1 MGSLSTHRLWEKS
14 KVRKKQRRHSMHEKL
29 LANSRTVI
37 AVHPPLPTK
46 GKQANETSHHLCE
59 INVVTL
65 MTALLLPLHLL
76 QREHKSKP
84 LSSLPQHF
92 SKHYRGTKY
101 SKADQR
107 KRKPLNLKQKTKPGQ
122 GNRIPLTGNE
132 A

>member
-1 MGSLSTHRLWEKS
+1 VELKKS
-14 KVRKKQRRHSMHEKL
+14 QHAEKL

-37 AVHPPLPTK
+37 AAHPPLPTK
-46 GKQANETSHHLCE
+46 GKQANETSHHHLWE

-84 LSSLPQHF
+84 LSYLPQHF
-92 SKHYRGTKY
+92 SKYYRGTKY

-107 KRKPLNLKQKTKPGQ
+107 KRKPLKLKQKTKQ
-122 GNRIPLTGNE
+122 GRGNCIPFTGNE

>member
-1 MGSLSTHRLWEKS
+1 MGKVKSEK
-14 KVRKKQRRHSMHEKL
+14 KAKKTQHARKIASQQP
-29 LANSRTVI
+29 VI

-84 LSSLPQHF
+84 LSYLPQHF
-92 SKHYRGTKY
+92 SKYYRGTKY

-107 KRKPLNLKQKTKPGQ
+107 KRKPLKLKQKTKQ
-122 GNRIPLTGNE
+122 GRGNCIPFTGNE